1 MSSLKTNVILNYIN
15 TLASIVFPLIT
26 FPYAARIL
34 LPEGIGLVNFQN
46 SIIGYITLLSSLG
59 IPLYAVREVARVR
72 DNLEERNR
80 VTVEIALLS
89 LVLAAGGYVIVF
101 AVGELVPQINAHLS
115 LFYILSLSIL
125 FTALG
130 VSWFYTAIEDFKFI
144 TIRGLIIRC
153 LFVVAL
159 FVFVRSKD
167 DLLLYGIVVVG
178 STVGNNIINFLHL
191 RKFIN
196 IFKIDWSRVNIARHL
211 KPSLSIFVLNL
222 SVSLYVQLNPVM
234 LGFLSDNTQVG
245 YYTAGSK
252 LSNIIL
258 SVVTSMAT
266 VLIPHVSNMLQVHD
280 TEKYKQ
286 LITKVYHYYMVLAIP
301 FTIGLIALS
310 VPLTLVIC
318 GKSFYAASYVTA
330 ITAPVIIFISI
341 TNIIGMQVLYPYGK
355 ENYVTYS
362 TIGGAV
368 INLIVDIPLIL
379 LWGSKGAAIST
390 VCAEFAVLAIQ
401 VRLGRNYIPFKY
413 FDNSIKLYA
422 LSSIIMG
429 ITVWLTCSLFDKA
442 IIQLLVPTCVGV
454 AVYALILYYKK
465 DEILF
470 SILRYLHVNV
480 K

>member
-1 MSSLKTNVILNYIN
+1 MSSLKNNVVLNYIN

-34 LPEGIGLVNFQN
+34 LPEGIGLFNFQN

-72 DNLEERNR
+72 DNVEERNR

-89 LVLAAGGYVIVF
+89 LILAAGGYVIVF

-144 TIRGLIIRC
+144 TVRGLIIRV

-159 FVFVRSKD
+159 FLFVKSKE
-167 DLLLYGIVVVG
+167 DLLIYGVVIVG
-178 STVGNNIINFLHL
+178 STVGNEFINFIHL

-196 IFKIDWSRVNIARHL
+196 IFKLNWSKVNIFRHL
-211 KPSLSIFVLNL
+211 KPSFSIFVLNL

-266 VLIPHVSNMLQVHD
+266 VLIPHVSNMIQAHD
-280 TEKYKQ
+280 TEKFKQ
-286 LITKVYHYYMVLAIP
+286 LITKVYHYYMALALP
-301 FTIGLIALS
+301 FTAGLIVLS

-318 GKSFYAASYVTA
+318 GNSFYEASYVTA
-330 ITAPVIIFISI
+330 ITAPVIVFISI
-341 TNIIGMQVLYPYGK
+341 TNIIGLQVLYPYGK

-368 INLIVDIPLIL
+368 INLIVDIPLIW
-379 LWGSKGAAIST
+379 LWGSKGAAIAT
-390 VCAEFAVLAIQ
+390 FCAELAVLLIQ
-401 VRLGRNYIPFKY
+401 VRLGRRYIPFKY
-413 FDNSIKLYA
+413 FDDSIKLYV
-422 LSSIIMG
+422 LSSILRG
-429 ITVWLTCSLFDKA
+429 VAVFLTSGLFNKP
-442 IIQLLVPTCVGV
+442 IIQLLIPTCVGIV
-454 AVYALILYYKK
+454 VYFLILYYKK
-465 DEILF
+465 DDILF
-470 SILRYLHVNV
+470 SVLRYIHVI

>member
-1 MSSLKTNVILNYIN
+1 MSSLKNNVVLNYIN

-34 LPEGIGLVNFQN
+34 LPEGIGLFNFQN

-72 DNLEERNR
+72 DNVEERNR

-89 LVLAAGGYVIVF
+89 LILAAGGYVIVF

-144 TIRGLIIRC
+144 TVRGLIIRV

-159 FVFVRSKD
+159 FLFVKSKE
-167 DLLLYGIVVVG
+167 DLLIYGVVIVG
-178 STVGNNIINFLHL
+178 STVGNEFINFIHL

-196 IFKIDWSRVNIARHL
+196 IFKLNWSKVNIFRHL
-211 KPSLSIFVLNL
+211 KPSFSIFVLNL

-266 VLIPHVSNMLQVHD
+266 VLIPHVSNMIQAHD
-280 TEKYKQ
+280 TEKFKQ
-286 LITKVYHYYMVLAIP
+286 LITKVYHYYMALALP
-301 FTIGLIALS
+301 FTAGLIVLS

-318 GKSFYAASYVTA
+318 GNSFYEASYVTA
-330 ITAPVIIFISI
+330 ITAPVIVFISI
-341 TNIIGMQVLYPYGK
+341 TNIIGLQVLYPYGK

-368 INLIVDIPLIL
+368 INLIVDIPLIW
-379 LWGSKGAAIST
+379 LWGSKGAAIAT
-390 VCAEFAVLAIQ
+390 FCAELAVLLIQ
-401 VRLGRNYIPFKY
+401 VRLGRRYIPFKY
-413 FDNSIKLYA
+413 FDDSIKLYV
-422 LSSIIMG
+422 LSSILMG
-429 ITVWLTCSLFDKA
+429 VAVFLTSGLFNKP
-442 IIQLLVPTCVGV
+442 IIQLLIPTCVGIV
-454 AVYALILYYKK
+454 VYFLILYYKK
-465 DEILF
+465 DDILF
-470 SILRYLHVNV
+470 SVLRYIHVI

>member
-1 MSSLKTNVILNYIN
+1 MSSLKNNVVLNYIN

-34 LPEGIGLVNFQN
+34 LPDGIGLVNFQN

-72 DNLEERNR
+72 DNVEERNR

-89 LVLAAGGYVIVF
+89 LILAAGGYVIVF

-144 TIRGLIIRC
+144 TVRGLIIRV

-159 FVFVRSKD
+159 FLFVKSKE
-167 DLLLYGIVVVG
+167 DLLIYGVVIVG
-178 STVGNNIINFLHL
+178 STVGNEFINFIHL

-196 IFKIDWSRVNIARHL
+196 IFKLNWSKVNIFRHL
-211 KPSLSIFVLNL
+211 KPSFSIFVLNL

-266 VLIPHVSNMLQVHD
+266 VLIPHVSNMIQAHD
-280 TEKYKQ
+280 TEKFKQ
-286 LITKVYHYYMVLAIP
+286 LITKVYHYYMALALP
-301 FTIGLIALS
+301 FTAGLIVLS

-318 GKSFYAASYVTA
+318 GNSFYEASYVTA
-330 ITAPVIIFISI
+330 ITAPVIVFISI
-341 TNIIGMQVLYPYGK
+341 TNIIGLQVLYPYGK

-368 INLIVDIPLIL
+368 INLIVDIPLIW
-379 LWGSKGAAIST
+379 LWGSKGAAIAT
-390 VCAEFAVLAIQ
+390 FCAELAVLLIQ
-401 VRLGRNYIPFKY
+401 VRLGRRYIPFKY
-413 FDNSIKLYA
+413 FDDSIKLYV
-422 LSSIIMG
+422 LSSILMG
-429 ITVWLTCSLFDKA
+429 VAVFLTSGLFNKP
-442 IIQLLVPTCVGV
+442 IIQLLIPTCVGIV
-454 AVYALILYYKK
+454 VYFLILYYKK
-465 DEILF
+465 DDILF
-470 SILRYLHVNV
+470 SVLRYIHVI

>member
-1 MSSLKTNVILNYIN
+1 MSSLKNNVVLNYIN

-72 DNLEERNR
+72 DNVEERNR

-89 LVLAAGGYVIVF
+89 LILAAGGYVIVF

-144 TIRGLIIRC
+144 TVRGLIIRA

-159 FVFVRSKD
+159 FLFVKSKE
-167 DLLLYGIVVVG
+167 DLLIYGVIIVG
-178 STVGNNIINFLHL
+178 STVGNEFINFIHL

-196 IFKIDWSRVNIARHL
+196 IFKLNWSKVNIFRHL
-211 KPSLSIFVLNL
+211 KPSFSIFVLNL

-252 LSNIIL
+252 LSYIIL

-266 VLIPHVSNMLQVHD
+266 VLIPHVSNMIQVHD

-286 LITKVYHYYMVLAIP
+286 LITKVYHYYMALALP
-301 FTIGLIALS
+301 FTIGLIVLS

-318 GKSFYAASYVTA
+318 GNSFYEASYVTA

-341 TNIIGMQVLYPYGK
+341 TNIIGLQVLYPYGK

-379 LWGSKGAAIST
+379 LWGSKGAAIAT
-390 VCAEFAVLAIQ
+390 FCAELAVLLIQ
-401 VRLGRNYIPFKY
+401 VRLGRSYIPFKY
-413 FDNSIKLYA
+413 FDDSSKLYV
-422 LSSIIMG
+422 LSSILMG
-429 ITVWLTCSLFDKA
+429 VAVYLTSGLFNKP
-442 IIQLLVPTCVGV
+442 IIQLLVPTCVGIV
-454 AVYALILYYKK
+454 VYFLILYYKK
-465 DEILF
+465 DDILF
-470 SILRYLHVNV
+470 SVLRYIHVI

>member
-1 MSSLKTNVILNYIN
+1 MSSLKNNVVLNYIN

-34 LPEGIGLVNFQN
+34 LPEGIGLFNFQN

-72 DNLEERNR
+72 DNVEERNR

-89 LVLAAGGYVIVF
+89 LILAAGGYVIVF

-144 TIRGLIIRC
+144 TVRGLIIRV

-159 FVFVRSKD
+159 FLFVKSKE
-167 DLLLYGIVVVG
+167 DLLIYGVIIVG
-178 STVGNNIINFLHL
+178 STVGNEFINFIHL

-196 IFKIDWSRVNIARHL
+196 IFKLNWSKVNIFRHL
-211 KPSLSIFVLNL
+211 KPSFSIFVLNL
-222 SVSLYVQLNPVM
+222 SASLYVQLNPVM

-252 LSNIIL
+252 LSYIIL
-258 SVVTSMAT
+258 SVVTSMTT
-266 VLIPHVSNMLQVHD
+266 VLIPHVSNMIQVHD
-280 TEKYKQ
+280 AEKFKQ
-286 LITKVYHYYMVLAIP
+286 LITKVYHYYMALALP
-301 FTIGLIALS
+301 FTIGLIVLS

-318 GKSFYAASYVTA
+318 GNSFYEASYVTA
-330 ITAPVIIFISI
+330 ITAPVIIFVSI
-341 TNIIGMQVLYPYGK
+341 TNIIGFQVLYPYGK

-379 LWGSKGAAIST
+379 LWGSKGAAIAT
-390 VCAEFAVLAIQ
+390 FCAELAVLLIE
-401 VRLGRNYIPFKY
+401 VRLARRYIPFKF
-413 FDNSIKLYA
+413 FDDSIKLYV
-422 LSSIIMG
+422 LSSILMG
-429 ITVWLTCSLFDKA
+429 VAVFLTSGLFNKP
-442 IIQLLVPTCVGV
+442 IIQLLVPTCVGIV
-454 AVYALILYYKK
+454 VYFLILYYKK
-465 DEILF
+465 DDILF
-470 SILRYLHVNV
+470 SVLRYIHVI

>member
-1 MSSLKTNVILNYIN
+1 MSSLKNNVVLNYIN

-34 LPEGIGLVNFQN
+34 LPDGIGLVNFQN

-72 DNLEERNR
+72 DNVEERNR

-89 LVLAAGGYVIVF
+89 LILAAGGYVIVF

-144 TIRGLIIRC
+144 TVRGLIIRV

-159 FVFVRSKD
+159 FLFVKSKE
-167 DLLLYGIVVVG
+167 DLLIYGVIIVG
-178 STVGNNIINFLHL
+178 STVGNGFINFIHL

-196 IFKIDWSRVNIARHL
+196 IFKLNWSKVNIFRHL
-211 KPSLSIFVLNL
+211 KPSFSIFVLNL

-252 LSNIIL
+252 LSYIIL

-266 VLIPHVSNMLQVHD
+266 VLIPHVSNMIQVHD
-280 TEKYKQ
+280 TEKFKQ
-286 LITKVYHYYMVLAIP
+286 LITKVYHYYMALALP
-301 FTIGLIALS
+301 FTIGLIVLS

-318 GKSFYAASYVTA
+318 GNSFYEASYVTA

-341 TNIIGMQVLYPYGK
+341 TNIIGLQVLYPYGK

-368 INLIVDIPLIL
+368 INLIVDIPLIW
-379 LWGSKGAAIST
+379 LWGSKGAAIAT
-390 VCAEFAVLAIQ
+390 FCAELAVLLIQ
-401 VRLGRNYIPFKY
+401 VRLGRSYIPFKY
-413 FDNSIKLYA
+413 FDDSIKLYV
-422 LSSIIMG
+422 LSSILMG
-429 ITVWLTCSLFDKA
+429 VAVFLTSGLFSKP
-442 IIQLLVPTCVGV
+442 IIQLLVPTCVGIV
-454 AVYALILYYKK
+454 VYFLILYYKK
-465 DEILF
+465 DDILF
-470 SILRYLHVNV
+470 SVLRYIHVI

>member
-1 MSSLKTNVILNYIN
+1 M
-15 TLASIVFPLIT
+15 
-26 FPYAARIL
+26 
-34 LPEGIGLVNFQN
+34 
-46 SIIGYITLLSSLG
+46 
-59 IPLYAVREVARVR
+59 REVARVR
-72 DNLEERNR
+72 DNVEERNR

-89 LVLAAGGYVIVF
+89 LILAAGGYVIVF

-144 TIRGLIIRC
+144 TVRGLIIRV

-159 FVFVRSKD
+159 FLFVKSKE
-167 DLLLYGIVVVG
+167 DLLIYGVVIVG
-178 STVGNNIINFLHL
+178 STVGNEFINFIHL

-196 IFKIDWSRVNIARHL
+196 IFKLNWSKVNIFRHL
-211 KPSLSIFVLNL
+211 KPSFSIFVLNL

-252 LSNIIL
+252 LSYIIL

-266 VLIPHVSNMLQVHD
+266 VLIPHVSNMIQVHD
-280 TEKYKQ
+280 TEKFKQ
-286 LITKVYHYYMVLAIP
+286 LITKVYHYYMALALP
-301 FTIGLIALS
+301 FTIGLIVLS

-318 GKSFYAASYVTA
+318 GNSFYEASYVTA

-341 TNIIGMQVLYPYGK
+341 TNIIGLQVLYPYGK

-368 INLIVDIPLIL
+368 INLIVDIPLIW
-379 LWGSKGAAIST
+379 LWGSKGAAIAT
-390 VCAEFAVLAIQ
+390 FCAELAVLLIQ
-401 VRLGRNYIPFKY
+401 VRLGRSYIPFKY
-413 FDNSIKLYA
+413 FDDSIKLYV
-422 LSSIIMG
+422 LSSILM
-429 ITVWLTCSLFDKA
+429 
-442 IIQLLVPTCVGV
+442 GV
-454 AVYALILYYKK
+454 AVFLTSG
-465 DEILF
+465 LF
-470 SILRYLHVNV
+470 SKPIIQMIFYFQF
-480 K
+480 

>member
-1 MSSLKTNVILNYIN
+1 MSSLKNNVVLNYIN

-34 LPEGIGLVNFQN
+34 LPEGIGLFNFQN

-72 DNLEERNR
+72 DNVEERNR

-89 LVLAAGGYVIVF
+89 LILAAGGYVIVF

-144 TIRGLIIRC
+144 TVRGLIFRA

-159 FVFVRSKD
+159 FLFVKSKE
-167 DLLLYGIVVVG
+167 DLLIYGVIIVG
-178 STVGNNIINFLHL
+178 STVGNEFINFIHL

-196 IFKIDWSRVNIARHL
+196 IFKLNWSKVNIFRHL
-211 KPSLSIFVLNL
+211 KPSFSIFVLNL
-222 SVSLYVQLNPVM
+222 SASLYVQLNPVM

-252 LSNIIL
+252 LSYIIL
-258 SVVTSMAT
+258 SVVTSMST
-266 VLIPHVSNMLQVHD
+266 VLIPHVSNMIQVHD
-280 TEKYKQ
+280 TEKFKQ
-286 LITKVYHYYMVLAIP
+286 LITKVYHYYMALALP
-301 FTIGLIALS
+301 FTIGLIVLS

-318 GKSFYAASYVTA
+318 GNSFYEASYVTA
-330 ITAPVIIFISI
+330 ITAPVIIFVSI
-341 TNIIGMQVLYPYGK
+341 TNIIGFQVLYPYGK

-379 LWGSKGAAIST
+379 LWGSKGAAIAT
-390 VCAEFAVLAIQ
+390 FCAELAVLLIE
-401 VRLGRNYIPFKY
+401 VRLARRYIPFKF
-413 FDNSIKLYA
+413 FDDSIKLYV
-422 LSSIIMG
+422 LSSILMG
-429 ITVWLTCSLFDKA
+429 VAVFLTSGLFNKP
-442 IIQLLVPTCVGV
+442 IIQLLVPTCVGIV
-454 AVYALILYYKK
+454 VYFLILYYKK
-465 DEILF
+465 DDILF
-470 SILRYLHVNV
+470 SVLRYIHVI

>member
-1 MSSLKTNVILNYIN
+1 MSSLKNNVVLNYIN

-34 LPEGIGLVNFQN
+34 LPDGIGLVNFQN

-72 DNLEERNR
+72 DNVEERNR

-89 LVLAAGGYVIVF
+89 LILAAGGYVIVF

-144 TIRGLIIRC
+144 TVRGLIIRV

-159 FVFVRSKD
+159 FLFVKSKE
-167 DLLLYGIVVVG
+167 DLLIYGVIIVG
-178 STVGNNIINFLHL
+178 STVGNGFINFIHL

-196 IFKIDWSRVNIARHL
+196 IFKLNWSKVNIFRHL
-211 KPSLSIFVLNL
+211 KPSFSIFVLNL

-252 LSNIIL
+252 LSYIIL

-266 VLIPHVSNMLQVHD
+266 VLIPHVSNMIQVHD
-280 TEKYKQ
+280 TEKFKQ
-286 LITKVYHYYMVLAIP
+286 LITKVYHYYMALALP
-301 FTIGLIALS
+301 FTIGLIVLS

-318 GKSFYAASYVTA
+318 GNSFYEASYVTA

-341 TNIIGMQVLYPYGK
+341 TNIIGLQVLYPYGK

-368 INLIVDIPLIL
+368 INLIVDIPLIW
-379 LWGSKGAAIST
+379 LWGSKGAAIAT
-390 VCAEFAVLAIQ
+390 FCAELAVLLIQ
-401 VRLGRNYIPFKY
+401 VRLGRSYIPFKY
-413 FDNSIKLYA
+413 FDDSIKLYV
-422 LSSIIMG
+422 LSSILMG
-429 ITVWLTCSLFDKA
+429 VAVFLTSGLFSKP
-442 IIQLLVPTCVGV
+442 IIQLLVPTCVGIV
-454 AVYALILYYKK
+454 VYFLILYYKK
-465 DEILF
+465 MIF
-470 SILRYLHVNV
+470 YFQF
-480 K
+480 

>member
-1 MSSLKTNVILNYIN
+1 MSSLKNNVVLNYIN

-34 LPEGIGLVNFQN
+34 LPEGIGLFNFQN

-72 DNLEERNR
+72 DNVEERNR

-89 LVLAAGGYVIVF
+89 LILAAGGYVIVF

-144 TIRGLIIRC
+144 TVRGLIIRV

-159 FVFVRSKD
+159 FLFVKSKE
-167 DLLLYGIVVVG
+167 DLLIYGVVIVG
-178 STVGNNIINFLHL
+178 STVGNEFINFIHL

-196 IFKIDWSRVNIARHL
+196 IFKLNWSKVNIFRHL
-211 KPSLSIFVLNL
+211 KPSFSIFVLNL

-252 LSNIIL
+252 LSYIIL

-266 VLIPHVSNMLQVHD
+266 VLIPHVSNMIQVHD
-280 TEKYKQ
+280 TEKFKQ
-286 LITKVYHYYMVLAIP
+286 LITKVYHYYMALALP
-301 FTIGLIALS
+301 FTIGLIVLS

-318 GKSFYAASYVTA
+318 GNSFYEASYVTA

-341 TNIIGMQVLYPYGK
+341 TNIIGLQVLYPYGK

-368 INLIVDIPLIL
+368 INLIVDIPLIW
-379 LWGSKGAAIST
+379 LWGSKGAAIAT
-390 VCAEFAVLAIQ
+390 FCAELAVLLIQ
-401 VRLGRNYIPFKY
+401 VRLGRRYIPFKY
-413 FDNSIKLYA
+413 FDDSIKLYV
-422 LSSIIMG
+422 LSSILMG
-429 ITVWLTCSLFDKA
+429 VAVFLTSGLFNKP
-442 IIQLLVPTCVGV
+442 IIQLLIPTCVGIV
-454 AVYALILYYKK
+454 VYFLILYYKK
-465 DEILF
+465 DDILF
-470 SILRYLHVNV
+470 SVLRYIHVI

>member
-1 MSSLKTNVILNYIN
+1 MSSLKNNVVLNYIN
-15 TLASIVFPLIT
+15 TLASIIFPLIT

-34 LPEGIGLVNFQN
+34 LPDGIGLVNFQN

-72 DNLEERNR
+72 DNVEERNR

-89 LVLAAGGYVIVF
+89 LILAAGGYVIVF

-144 TIRGLIIRC
+144 TVRGLIIRA

-159 FVFVRSKD
+159 FLFVKSKE
-167 DLLLYGIVVVG
+167 DLLIYGVIIVG
-178 STVGNNIINFLHL
+178 STVGNEFINFIHL

-196 IFKIDWSRVNIARHL
+196 IFKLNWSKVNIFRHL
-211 KPSLSIFVLNL
+211 KPSFSIFVLNL

-252 LSNIIL
+252 LSYIIL

-266 VLIPHVSNMLQVHD
+266 VLIPHVSNMIQVHD

-286 LITKVYHYYMVLAIP
+286 LITKVYHYYMALALP
-301 FTIGLIALS
+301 FTIGLIVLS

-318 GKSFYAASYVTA
+318 GNSFYEASYVTA

-341 TNIIGMQVLYPYGK
+341 TNIIGLQVLYPYGK

-379 LWGSKGAAIST
+379 LWGSKGAAIAT
-390 VCAEFAVLAIQ
+390 FCAELAVLLIQ
-401 VRLGRNYIPFKY
+401 VRLGRSYIPFKY
-413 FDNSIKLYA
+413 FDDSIKLYV
-422 LSSIIMG
+422 LSSILMG
-429 ITVWLTCSLFDKA
+429 VAVYLTSSLFNKP
-442 IIQLLVPTCVGV
+442 IIQLLVPTCVGIV
-454 AVYALILYYKK
+454 VYFLILYYKK
-465 DEILF
+465 DDILF
-470 SILRYLHVNV
+470 SVLRYIHVI

>member
-1 MSSLKTNVILNYIN
+1 MSSLKNNVVLNYIN

-72 DNLEERNR
+72 DNVEERNR

-89 LVLAAGGYVIVF
+89 LILAAGGYVIVF

-144 TIRGLIIRC
+144 TVRGLIIRA

-159 FVFVRSKD
+159 FLFVKSKE
-167 DLLLYGIVVVG
+167 DLLIYGIIIVG
-178 STVGNNIINFLHL
+178 STVGNDLINFIHL

-196 IFKIDWSRVNIARHL
+196 IFKLNWSKVNIFRHL
-211 KPSLSIFVLNL
+211 KPSFSIFVLNL

-252 LSNIIL
+252 LSYIIL

-266 VLIPHVSNMLQVHD
+266 VLIPHVSNMIQVHD
-280 TEKYKQ
+280 TEKFKQ
-286 LITKVYHYYMVLAIP
+286 LITKVYHYYMALALP
-301 FTIGLIALS
+301 FTAGLIVLS

-318 GKSFYAASYVTA
+318 GNAFYEASYVTA

-341 TNIIGMQVLYPYGK
+341 TNIIGLQVLYPYGK

-379 LWGSKGAAIST
+379 LWGSKGAAIAT
-390 VCAEFAVLAIQ
+390 FCAELAVLLIQ
-401 VRLGRNYIPFKY
+401 VRLGRSYIPFKY
-413 FDNSIKLYA
+413 FDDSIKLYI
-422 LSSIIMG
+422 LSSILMG
-429 ITVWLTCSLFDKA
+429 MAVYLTSGLFNKP
-442 IIQLLVPTCVGV
+442 IIQLLVPTCIGIV
-454 AVYALILYYKK
+454 VYFLILYYKK
-465 DEILF
+465 DDILF
-470 SILRYLHVNV
+470 SVLRYIHVI

>member
-1 MSSLKTNVILNYIN
+1 MSSLKNNVVLNYIN

-34 LPEGIGLVNFQN
+34 LPEGIGLFNFQN

-72 DNLEERNR
+72 DNVEERNR

-89 LVLAAGGYVIVF
+89 LILAAGGYVIVF

-130 VSWFYTAIEDFKFI
+130 VNWFYTAIEDFKFI
-144 TIRGLIIRC
+144 TVRGLIFRA

-159 FVFVRSKD
+159 FLFVKSKE
-167 DLLLYGIVVVG
+167 DLLIYGVIIVG
-178 STVGNNIINFLHL
+178 STVGNEFINFIHL

-196 IFKIDWSRVNIARHL
+196 IFKLNWSKVNIFRHL
-211 KPSLSIFVLNL
+211 KPSFSIFVLNL
-222 SVSLYVQLNPVM
+222 SASLYVQLNPVM

-252 LSNIIL
+252 LSYIIL
-258 SVVTSMAT
+258 SVVTSMST
-266 VLIPHVSNMLQVHD
+266 VLIPHVSNMIQVHD
-280 TEKYKQ
+280 AEKFKQ
-286 LITKVYHYYMVLAIP
+286 LITKVYHYYMALALP
-301 FTIGLIALS
+301 FTIGLIVLS

-318 GKSFYAASYVTA
+318 GNSFYEASYVTA

-341 TNIIGMQVLYPYGK
+341 TNIIGFQVLYPYGK

-379 LWGSKGAAIST
+379 LWGSKGAAIAT
-390 VCAEFAVLAIQ
+390 FCAELAVLLIL
-401 VRLGRNYIPFKY
+401 VRLGRSYIPFKY
-413 FDNSIKLYA
+413 FDDSIKLYV
-422 LSSIIMG
+422 LSSILMA
-429 ITVWLTCSLFDKA
+429 VAVFLTSGLFNKP
-442 IIQLLVPTCVGV
+442 IIQLLVPMCVGIV
-454 AVYALILYYKK
+454 VYFLILYYKK
-465 DEILF
+465 DDILF
-470 SILRYLHVNV
+470 SVLRYIHVI